1 MRAGAFLL
9 GAAVCCGLVGCGA
22 GDEVTIQGSGAT
34 FPAPLYKRWFLEYYQ
49 RNPNVRVNYTPIG
62 SGAGI
67 RQFTAGLVQVGASD
81 AGMSAKE
88 IDQLPASFANSKG
101 RRVILLPLTAGSIVL
116 SYNVPGVGD
125 GLRLSR
131 KAYLGIFLRKIT
143 KWNDEEIA
151 RHNKGLKL
159 PDTDITVVVRA
170 DSSGTTY
177 AFTNHLTKV
186 GDNYKGEGLEWE
198 PGAGK
203 SVKWK
208 ESIAAQGNDGV
219 AALVQMTPGALGYLE
234 FGYAELAKLPM
245 TVLENSFGNFIEA
258 NGDTGR
264 RALEGAS
271 IPADLQIKV
280 PDPHEDPRAY
290 PIVTYTW
297 VLCRGR
303 YAGEDARKGEV
314 FKEVL
319 RWCLQDGQK
328 INASLGYI
336 PLPPEVVRRSLAA
349 IDEIEAAGD

>member
-1 MRAGAFLL
+1 MRAGRLL
-9 GAAVCCGLVGCGA
+9 LIAAVCCGPVACGA

-34 FPAPLYKRWFLEYYQ
+34 FPAPLYKRWFLEYYKQ
-49 RNPNVRVNYTPIG
+49 HPNVRVNYTPIG

-88 IDQLPASFANSKG
+88 IAKLPESFANSKG
-101 RRVILLPLTAGSIVL
+101 QRVILLPMTAGSVVL

-125 GLRLSR
+125 GLKLSR

-143 KWNDEEIA
+143 KWNDDEIA

-159 PDTDITVVVRA
+159 PDKDITVVVRA

-186 GDNYKGEGLEWE
+186 GGKYKSDDLEWT

-208 ESIAAQGNDGV
+208 ESIAAQGNDGI
-219 AALVQMTPGALGYLE
+219 AALIQMTPGAIGYLE

-245 TVLENSFGNFIEA
+245 AVLENSFGNFIEA
-258 NGDTGR
+258 SGDTGR
-264 RALEGAS
+264 RALEGAP

-280 PDPHEDPRAY
+280 PDPHKDPKAY

-297 VLCRGR
+297 MLCRGR
-303 YAGEDARKGEV
+303 YAGRDAQQGAV

-319 RWCLQDGQK
+319 RWCLSDGQK

-336 PLPPEVVRRSLAA
+336 PLPPDVVQRVLAA
-349 IDEIEAAGD
+349 LEQIEVEGE